1 MNPGG
6 SAGPYL
12 MSILSKLG
20 SKYNHRELYLSIWM
34 DKRSVNVK
42 CPFVFVSNS
51 QSRFFHSGTHLWA
64 DTMKTG
70 FSTPSIIEAP
80 LQPYWSW
87 STWYSKL
94 LRWYEPTVWWH
105 ISVTPIPKCSQLS
118 FTKCTYQ
125 KGATKC
131 VLPWWYW
138 HWIEEKQQAF
148 SCPVWVAYMY
158 SEHGLYLGTYRGEFG
173 WVIYH
178 WQCEYMLTSESWGM
192 LLPQIYLL
200 HTLALLHWAGFKP
213 ISC

>member
-94 LRWYEPTVWWH
+94 LQWYEPNCMMTHFSHSHSKMFTTELHKMYVPKRGH
-105 ISVTPIPKCSQLS
+105 QVCTPL
-118 FTKCTYQ
+118 
-125 KGATKC
+125 
-131 VLPWWYW
+131 
-138 HWIEEKQQAF
+138 
-148 SCPVWVAYMY
+148 
-158 SEHGLYLGTYRGEFG
+158 
-173 WVIYH
+173 VI
-178 WQCEYMLTSESWGM
+178 
-192 LLPQIYLL
+192 
-200 HTLALLHWAGFKP
+200 LALNWGETTG
-213 ISC
+213 I